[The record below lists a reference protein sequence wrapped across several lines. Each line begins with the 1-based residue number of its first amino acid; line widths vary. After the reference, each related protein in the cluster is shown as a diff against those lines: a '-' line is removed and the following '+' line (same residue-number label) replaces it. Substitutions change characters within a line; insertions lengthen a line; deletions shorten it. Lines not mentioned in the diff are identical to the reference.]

1 MPRECLQSRAAT
13 NYEGGCPLVA
23 GDWVVKSRAE
33 KLKSC
38 ALPKQE
44 VCRHDIQKSPTPK
57 QNQSLTAFGISLGD
71 MMMRLL
77 FACVFLWN
85 LVPTGSAQT
94 AASGSAMLEDARKF
108 LATLDPAQRSKAVL
122 PFNSEERF
130 HWFYTPV
137 SRKGI
142 PLKELNASQREAAL
156 SLLRA
161 GLSERGYTKAETI
174 RKLEA
179 VLREIEGNSGPTR
192 DPDLYFFTFFG
203 EPAANGAWGWRYEGH
218 HCSQNWTIL
227 NGQSIG
233 SSPQFFGAN
242 PAEVRDGPMKGTRV
256 LSAEE
261 DLARSLVKSLST
273 EQRGEA
279 VISTTAPGDIL
290 TSNQRRAAIQE
301 DRGIAYSKL
310 GKDQQGTLLALI
322 EEYLGAQPR
331 TQARQRLDKIR
342 KAGFD
347 PIRFAWMG
355 GLEKGQGHYYRVQGS
370 TFLIEYDNTQN
381 GANHIHCVWRDF
393 NGDWGEDLLA
403 EHYRNSPHH
412 QHANQSARVQ

>member
-1 MPRECLQSRAAT
+1 
-13 NYEGGCPLVA
+13 
-23 GDWVVKSRAE
+23 
-33 KLKSC
+33 
-38 ALPKQE
+38 
-44 VCRHDIQKSPTPK
+44 
-57 QNQSLTAFGISLGD
+57 
-71 MMMRLL
+71 MMRLL
-77 FACVFLWN
+77 LALLFVPC
-85 LVPTGSAQT
+85 LVETCAPQSAPPGPT
-94 AASGSAMLEDARKF
+94 MLEAARMF
-108 LATLDPAQRSKAVL
+108 LATLDPAQKAKAVL

-130 HWFYTPV
+130 RWFYTPV

-142 PLKELNASQREAAL
+142 PLRELNASQRQAAL
-156 SLLRA
+156 ALVRA
-161 GLSERGYTKAETI
+161 GLSEKGYTKAETI

-179 VLREIEGNSGPTR
+179 VLGELEGRSGPGR

-227 NGQSIG
+227 NGRPIG

-242 PAEVRDGPMKGTRV
+242 PAEVREGPMKGTRA

-261 DLARSLVKSLST
+261 DLARALVKSLSAV
-273 EQRGEA
+273 ERAEA
-279 VISTTAPGDIL
+279 VLSATAPRDIL
-290 TSNQRRAAIQE
+290 TSNQRQAAIQE
-301 DRGIAYSKL
+301 DRGVAYSKL
-310 GKDQQGTLLALI
+310 SKDQQGTLLALI

-331 TQARQRLDKIR
+331 AEARQRLDRIR
-342 KAGFD
+342 QAGFD
-347 PIRFAWMG
+347 QIKFAWMG

-381 GANHIHCVWRDF
+381 NANHIHCVWRDF

-412 QHANQSARVQ
+412 RRANAH